1 MTAPP
6 EISYA
11 VEVRRKALHLGA
23 LVLPLAVLVLGRA
36 SLWLLVPLAAL
47 AVAGDIARVRSAW
60 TRRWLHRWFGSL
72 MRPEEVPPLG
82 GPVVVNGATA
92 MMVAAALC
100 VALAAPA
107 VAAAAVAMQQVGDA
121 AAALVGRRWG
131 RTRWRGT
138 TKSVEGSAAFLVAAL
153 GVGALVARW
162 PGADLPPVV
171 ILVGALAAAA
181 AEIPRLR
188 VNDNLVVPLTAALAM
203 SLAAL
208 A

>member
-1 MTAPP
+1 MTSPP

-11 VEVRRKALHLGA
+11 VELRRKALHLGA

-36 SLWLLVPLAAL
+36 SLWLLVPLAVA
-47 AVAGDIARVRSAW
+47 AVAGDIARVRW
-60 TRRWLHRWFGSL
+60 TWARRWLHGWFGGL

-92 MMVAAALC
+92 MVVAAALC
-100 VALAAPA
+100 VALASPV

-131 RTRWRGT
+131 RTRWPGT
-138 TKSVEGSAAFLVAAL
+138 SKSVEGSTAFAVAAL
-153 GVGALVARW
+153 VVGATVARW
-162 PGADLPPVV
+162 PGADLPPGVLV
-171 ILVGALAAAA
+171 VGALTAAA

-188 VNDNLVVPLTAALAM
+188 MNDNLVVPLTAALAM